1 MENNEYSIRTS
12 LFLRHTNPLLIESMK
27 LILFTTIIVSF
38 FFCSSCNGD
47 KEQTSEIETIKLSQ
61 NKKGIGPITDLD
73 LPTIS
78 DSLMKLGQE
87 LFNKQ
92 CSQCHT
98 MEYKNTGPD
107 ISDILAIRKPEWVMN
122 FLLNKE
128 EMLQRDSLA
137 TITLNKYDEIC
148 GADIKSE
155 QEALKILEYLRIYQI
170 WLHEFNAL

>member
-1 MENNEYSIRTS
+1 MKYLFYSIIAIT
-12 LFLRHTNPLLIESMK
+12 
-27 LILFTTIIVSF
+27 F
-38 FFCSSCNGD
+38 FGFSC
-47 KEQTSEIETIKLSQ
+47 KSEMEPEQTVLS
-61 NKKGIGPITDLD
+61 KDPRGIGPIKDLE
-73 LPTIS
+73 LPIIS
-78 DSLMKLGQE
+78 DSIMKLGLQ
-87 LFNKQ
+87 LFTDN

-137 TITLNKYDEIC
+137 NITLEKYDTYCAAEI
-148 GADIKSE
+148 KTE
-155 QEALKILEYLRIYQI
+155 QEALKIHEYLRIYQI